1 MCKALHGL
9 THTPYD
15 TTTMTTD
22 TIDKNKVWGAP
33 HSSVEI
39 NGKMVK
45 LDEHGKICRSCNSLK
60 DFQAAMGGGK
70 SMSAMFGA
78 MNAQKKKEEAP
89 KGYRDDP
96 ADVEILGRATW
107 TFLHTMAA
115 QYPDNPSE
123 TQKKEMT
130 DFMSIFSRVYPCWFC
145 ASDFQKWMTKSP
157 PQVDSKDILSKWL
170 CKAHN
175 EVNVKI
181 GKPVFDC
188 ANWKKR
194 WLDGWE

>member
-1 MCKALHGL
+1 MSNTA
-9 THTPYD
+9 
-15 TTTMTTD
+15 TTTETV
-22 TIDKNKVWGAP
+22 DKNKIWGAP
-33 HSSVEI
+33 HATVEI

-45 LDEHGKICRSCNSLK
+45 LDENGKICRSCNSLK
-60 DFQAAMGGGK
+60 DFQAAMGGGGK
-70 SMSAMFGA
+70 GGSMAAMFGA
-78 MNAQKKKEEAP
+78 MQAQKKKEEAP

-96 ADVEILGRATW
+96 ADVEVLGRATW

-130 DFMSIFSRVYPCWFC
+130 DFMGIFSRVYPCWFC
-145 ASDFQKWMTKSP
+145 ASDFQKWIKMSP
-157 PQVDSKDILSKWL
+157 PEVDSKDILSKWL